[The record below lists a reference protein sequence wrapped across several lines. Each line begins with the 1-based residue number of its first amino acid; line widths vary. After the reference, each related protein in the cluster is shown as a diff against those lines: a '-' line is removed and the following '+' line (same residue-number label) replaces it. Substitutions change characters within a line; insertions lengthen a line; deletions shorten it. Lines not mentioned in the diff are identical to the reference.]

1 MRRRPNL
8 LAAPLRDAKIEARQR
23 IIHSLGRTRRGKRGL
38 GGGKLRRAVG
48 KLCQRWRSCA
58 SLQPSCLPSRVG
70 WRGRARTTARCFVSS
85 TYSAARNA
93 SRRPNGH
100 WRGASSRLQHELPAR
115 FRTCPRWRIAKNAI
129 GGRCRRRGAAGARP
143 VRARQNGLRTRSREN
158 ALNGAPTP
166 IRYVSNRSCRAETGA
181 LTTPWNGPIAL
192 PEMAKLRGPAAE
204 LVQSRSGATALAGT
218 CGLAERSPGLRCP
231 SAAL

>member
-1 MRRRPNL
+1 MPRDDQ
-8 LAAPLRDAKIEARQR
+8 ADTGEAPRVACNMSCPRG
-23 IIHSLGRTRRGKRGL
+23 SGRAH
-38 GGGKLRRAVG
+38 GGGLVG
-48 KLCQRWRSCA
+48 
-58 SLQPSCLPSRVG
+58 
-70 WRGRARTTARCFVSS
+70 
-85 TYSAARNA
+85 
-93 SRRPNGH
+93 
-100 WRGASSRLQHELPAR
+100 
-115 FRTCPRWRIAKNAI
+115 RIAKNAI

-231 SAAL
+231 HAIILRSGTPSPQAWPGSARTPAPPR